1 VACAA
6 LLLTESDAIFRFYTK
21 VICTCLRAVAVA
33 RRPHHRTGDLV
44 TVQCGAVLTRE
55 QRQKEPSVLAV
66 LDPTTV
72 PMVVYIVTSLVNS
85 VQSGMVVAAQE
96 FRLQAR
102 PLRRAVGRSLS
113 IKLSVELSVS
123 QRVVS

>member
-1 VACAA
+1 M
-6 LLLTESDAIFRFYTK
+6 RM
-21 VICTCLRAVAVA
+21 
-33 RRPHHRTGDLV
+33 
-44 TVQCGAVLTRE
+44 VLTRE

-113 IKLSVELSVS
+113 VELSVELSVS